1 MKQAVKAGTT
11 AQAKALFSKGLSH
24 HQAGKLPEARAAYR
38 QLLQLVPDQVDALH
52 MLGVAEFQE
61 KNFDTAVSLI
71 SKAKDSR
78 PDNFL
83 MHFNLGNALR
93 SAGRLSEA
101 NKAFRTALA
110 LRPDHLDAMK
120 NLGNTYKEQN
130 MMVEAIRCYDQILES
145 NPTHAHTLYNKGL
158 ALLTQGNLS
167 EGWHFYENRLQCD
180 TLDGKHLGHSFPRF
194 APDWDGQAL
203 GKPLLIL
210 PEQGLGDQIFYG
222 AMLSDLQKNGVESFV
237 CLDGRLQRLFGR
249 SFSNLDF
256 ILPTDLSSLDP
267 KQSLFGAQI
276 QIASL
281 GGLFRNNL
289 TDLLHIRSPYLKA
302 DDESIA
308 AFRQEYKRGSRLLCG
323 LSWASTHAETSA
335 IKSIKLDQLQPLLEV
350 QGVDFVNLQYGDTL
364 AERQRSKDR
373 TGIEIIQVEG
383 LDTKNDIDSLAALI
397 AACDVVITVSNST
410 AHLAAALGKPTVVLL
425 AHHTPLWYWHL
436 VSATTPWYPSVT
448 LLRQQIAG
456 DWTTPIASAVSKL
469 KTLMEA
475 PLPDLNYPKGPP
487 IGN

>member
-1 MKQAVKAGTT
+1 MKQAGKVGTT

-24 HQAGKLPEARAAYR
+24 HQAGQLPEARAAYQ
-38 QLLQLVPDQVDALH
+38 QLLKLLPDQADALH
-52 MLGVAEFQE
+52 MLGVTEFQE
-61 KNFDTAVSLI
+61 KNYEVAVSLI
-71 SKAKDSR
+71 SKAKDAR

-93 SAGRLSEA
+93 STGRLSEA
-101 NKAFRTALA
+101 GKAFSTALT
-110 LRPDHLDAMK
+110 LRPGHLEAMK

-130 MMVEAIRCYDQILES
+130 MMVEAICCYDQILNS

-180 TLDGKHLGHSFPRF
+180 TSDSKHLGHAFPRF

-203 GKPLLIL
+203 DKPLLIL

-256 ILPTDLSSLDP
+256 ILPTDLNSLDP
-267 KQSLFGAQI
+267 QQALFGAQI

-281 GGLFRNNL
+281 GGLFRNDL
-289 TDLLHIRSPYLKA
+289 TDLLNIRSPYLKA
-302 DDESIA
+302 DDESVA
-308 AFRQEYKRGSRLLCG
+308 AFRQEYKCESRLLCG

-335 IKSIKLDQLQPLLEV
+335 IKSVKLDQLQPLLEV
-350 QGVDFVNLQYGDTL
+350 QDVDFINLQYGDTL
-364 AERQRSKDR
+364 TERRRSKDR
-373 TGIEIIQVEG
+373 TGIEIIQAEG
-383 LDTKNDIDSLAALI
+383 LDIKNDIDNLAALI
-397 AACDVVITVSNST
+397 SACDVVITVSNST
-410 AHLAAALGKPTVVLL
+410 AHLAAALGRPTLVLL

-436 VSATTPWYPSVT
+436 DTAKTPWYPSVT

-456 DWTTPIASAVSKL
+456 DWTTPIASAVSQL
-469 KTLMEA
+469 HTLMEA
-475 PLPDLNYPKGPP
+475 PPTRAELSDGPTHRQ
-487 IGN
+487 